1 MDRDS
6 QIVGKNDNIC
16 STETVEKR
24 EIEREKD
31 RKMCRIN
38 FDKLLL

>member
-24 EIEREKD
+24 EIEWKKID
-31 RKMCRIN
+31 R
-38 FDKLLL
+38 